1 MNKGSLLLFVLF
13 ASPAWADWGLA
24 LGGGGG
30 DGTERYQLGV
40 EWNQGTPWIHLRQGQ
55 LGYGLWFDSSYWQ
68 LDDDDLATF
77 TVAPVLKYSHA
88 RQGLRP
94 FAFVGVGPAWI
105 SQTRLGNRELSTQFQ
120 FSSRAGLGVA
130 LNGHSLALE
139 GGHLSNSGIK
149 EPNDGLSSWGVNYR
163 YNF

>member
-1 MNKGSLLLFVLF
+1 MNKGSLLLLALI
-13 ASPAWADWGLA
+13 ASPVWADWGLA
-24 LGGGGG
+24 LGAGSG
-30 DGTERYQLGV
+30 DGAERYQLGV
-40 EWNQGTPWIHLRQGQ
+40 EWNQSTPWISLGQGQ

-68 LDDDDLATF
+68 LDDDDLVALSM
-77 TVAPVLKYSHA
+77 APVLSYSHA
-88 RQGLRP
+88 KRGLRP

-130 LNGHSLALE
+130 LDKHSLALE
-139 GGHLSNSGIK
+139 GGHLSNAGIE
-149 EPNDGLSSWGVNYR
+149 EPNEGLSSWSVNYR